1 LRRAFETES
10 VVSGELPY
18 RTFSGKHLEL
28 RVVIA
33 PQQAPG
39 GGLTG
44 ALILLE
50 DVTERRAVE
59 ARLRQSLKLEAI
71 GQLAAGIAQG
81 INGPLVDVRDRLAR
95 MRSECDAL
103 TALASAGGDA
113 ERFAELEALIDESCE
128 GVERALAIVR
138 DMREISRG
146 GSIAIEPLDL
156 VELLRTVV
164 RMAGTRRS
172 PGVEVTERHAE
183 LPRIEA
189 NPGQLQQVFLN
200 LVVNALQ
207 AVGARGRVEIES
219 REERGG
225 VCVSIRDDGTGIRP
239 EDRERLFVPFFT
251 TKPAGEGTG
260 LGLFLSYQIVQRHGG
275 EIRVDSAPGAG
286 ATFEVWLPRRP
297 PATPGALP

>member
-1 LRRAFETES
+1 
-10 VVSGELPY
+10 V
-18 RTFSGKHLEL
+18 
-28 RVVIA
+28 
-33 PQQAPG
+33 PG
-39 GGLTG
+39 S
-44 ALILLE
+44 
-50 DVTERRAVE
+50 D
-59 ARLRQSLKLEAI
+59 S
-71 GQLAAGIAQG
+71 
-81 INGPLVDVRDRLAR
+81 
-95 MRSECDAL
+95 
-103 TALASAGGDA
+103 

-183 LPRIEA
+183 LPRIEG

-207 AVGARGRVEIES
+207 AVGAQGRVEIES
-219 REERGG
+219 REERDG
-225 VCVSIRDDGTGIRP
+225 VCVSVRDDGTGIRP